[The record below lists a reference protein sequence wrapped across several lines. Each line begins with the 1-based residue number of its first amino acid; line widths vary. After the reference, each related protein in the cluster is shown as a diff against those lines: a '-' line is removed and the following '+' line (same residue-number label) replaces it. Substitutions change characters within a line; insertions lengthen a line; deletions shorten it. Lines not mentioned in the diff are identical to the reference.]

1 MSVSGLGSGLA
12 PLKRTT
18 PLTVPPALSSAPPTL
33 TGWRFFAF
41 ASAFSCDRAVTA
53 AARMIIVNNRYF
65 CMVLAHLKKASTEH
79 TETQSTQ
86 RKTEIRENQFVF
98 LLLCVLCVSVCSVLL
113 FLTQAYAYF
122 LSAGAVL
129 APLGT

>member
-12 PLKRTT
+12 PLNRTT
-18 PLTVPPALSSAPPTL
+18 PVTVPPALSSAPPTL

-79 TETQSTQ
+79 TEKKKNKLVLSD
-86 RKTEIRENQFVF
+86 
-98 LLLCVLCVSVCSVLL
+98 LCLPLCALCLCVLCVSVCSVLL

-122 LSAGAVL
+122 L
-129 APLGT
+129 